1 MKNKKLF
8 ETIVYDKVVRDI
20 GLVLN
25 ALRYNNDTCR
35 KYVLRILDI
44 AIDMITALENSDMSI
59 SEIYDKYETLRHK
72 MLKTNCIDIEELNNT
87 LICSNIMREANKW
100 IESEIE

>member
-8 ETIVYDKVVRDI
+8 ESIVYDKTIRDI

-25 ALRYNNDTCR
+25 SLKYSNDTCR

-59 SEIYDKYETLRHK
+59 PEIYDKYETLRHK

-87 LICSNIMREANKW
+87 LICSNIIREADKW
-100 IESEIE
+100 GEEE